1 MQARGKIW
9 VQEDPT
15 HVKSQMLMQTM
26 KIDPDTTID
35 HCQKL
40 QEETDEIAKLD
51 AKTSSQVN
59 SLFLE

>member
-1 MQARGKIW
+1 
-9 VQEDPT
+9 
-15 HVKSQMLMQTM
+15 MLVQTM
-26 KIDPDTTID
+26 KIDPETTIN

-40 QEETDEIAKLD
+40 HEETDEIAKFD

>member
-1 MQARGKIW
+1 
-9 VQEDPT
+9 
-15 HVKSQMLMQTM
+15 MLLQTM
-26 KIDPDTTID
+26 KIDPETTID

-40 QEETDEIAKLD
+40 REETDEIAKLD